1 MPKRCLR
8 CTISGKVQGVFFR
21 ANTQK
26 QAQKLGI
33 TGWVR
38 NLPTGEV
45 EALICGEEDALLAMQ
60 DWLAKG
66 PVLAQVTRVEVVEEV
81 DAENCATF
89 EIDVSAES

>member
-26 QAQKLGI
+26 EANKLGI

-45 EALICGEEDALLAMQ
+45 ETLICGEEEVLVAMQ
-60 DWLAKG
+60 DWLKRG
-66 PVLAQVTRVEVVEEV
+66 PVLAQVERVEVTETREESW
-81 DAENCATF
+81 DEF
-89 EIDVSAES
+89 EVRD

>member
-38 NLPTGEV
+38 NLQAGTV
-45 EALICGEEDALLAMQ
+45 ETLICGEEDALLEKIPQ
-60 DWLAKG
+60 THVKK
-66 PVLAQVTRVEVVEEV
+66 V
-81 DAENCATF
+81 DLKRRYRQRLRKQYLSFFTDYENF
-89 EIDVSAES
+89 IYR